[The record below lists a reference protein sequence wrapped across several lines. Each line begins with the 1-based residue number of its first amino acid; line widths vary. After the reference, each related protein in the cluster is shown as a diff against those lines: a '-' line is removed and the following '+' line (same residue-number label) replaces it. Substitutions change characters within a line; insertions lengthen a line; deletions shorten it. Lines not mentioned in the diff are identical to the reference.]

1 MSKKEV
7 TITDIIDEV
16 VSYTNPSK
24 EDLEK
29 QIEQDKLNYLV
40 WQCGVAIK
48 ELQEAVDKLAVQ
60 DQEASWVKYVHMTSF
75 VLNFIKIY

>member
-7 TITDIIDEV
+7 NVTEIIDEII
-16 VSYTNPSK
+16 SYTNPSK

-29 QIEQDKLNYLV
+29 QIEQDKINYFL

-48 ELQEAVDKLAVQ
+48 ELQSAVDELNKSK
-60 DQEASWVKYVHMTSF
+60 EAS
-75 VLNFIKIY
+75 

>member
-7 TITDIIDEV
+7 TISDIIDEV

-29 QIEQDKLNYLV
+29 QIEQDKINYLV

-60 DQEASWVKYVHMTSF
+60 DQEAS
-75 VLNFIKIY
+75 

>member
-7 TITDIIDEV
+7 NVTDIIDEII
-16 VSYTNPSK
+16 SYTNPSK

-29 QIEQDKLNYLV
+29 QIEQDKINYLV

-48 ELQEAVDKLAVQ
+48 ELQTAVDDITKSK
-60 DQEASWVKYVHMTSF
+60 EASWV
-75 VLNFIKIY
+75 

>member
-7 TITDIIDEV
+7 NVTEIIDEII
-16 VSYTNPSK
+16 SYTNPSK

-29 QIEQDKLNYLV
+29 QIEQDKINYLV

-48 ELQEAVDKLAVQ
+48 ELQEAVDELAKSSK
-60 DQEASWVKYVHMTSF
+60 EAS
-75 VLNFIKIY
+75 

>member
-29 QIEQDKLNYLV
+29 QIEQDKINYLI

-48 ELQEAVDKLAVQ
+48 ELQSAVDKLAVQ
-60 DQEASWVKYVHMTSF
+60 DQEVSWVK
-75 VLNFIKIY
+75 

>member
-7 TITDIIDEV
+7 NVTDILDEV
-16 VSYTNPSK
+16 IGITNPSK

-29 QIEQDKLNYLV
+29 QIEQDKINYLV

-48 ELQEAVDKLAVQ
+48 ELQTAVDNITKSK
-60 DQEASWVKYVHMTSF
+60 EASWKYQ
-75 VLNFIKIY
+75 IC

>member
-29 QIEQDKLNYLV
+29 QIEQDKINYLI

-48 ELQEAVDKLAVQ
+48 ELQSAVDKLAVQ
-60 DQEASWVKYVHMTSF
+60 DQEVS
-75 VLNFIKIY
+75 

>member
-29 QIEQDKLNYLV
+29 QIEQDKINYLV

-48 ELQEAVDKLAVQ
+48 ELQSAVDDITKSK
-60 DQEASWVKYVHMTSF
+60 EASWINY
-75 VLNFIKIY
+75 LIC

>member
-7 TITDIIDEV
+7 NVTDIIDEII
-16 VSYTNPSK
+16 SYTNPSK

-29 QIEQDKLNYLV
+29 QIEQDKINYLV

-48 ELQEAVDKLAVQ
+48 EL
-60 DQEASWVKYVHMTSF
+60 
-75 VLNFIKIY
+75 

>member
-7 TITDIIDEV
+7 NVTDIIDEII
-16 VSYTNPSK
+16 SYTNPSK

-29 QIEQDKLNYLV
+29 QIEQDKINYLV

-48 ELQEAVDKLAVQ
+48 ELQSAVDDITKSK
-60 DQEASWVKYVHMTSF
+60 EAS
-75 VLNFIKIY
+75 

>member
-7 TITDIIDEV
+7 NVTDILDEV
-16 VSYTNPSK
+16 ISITNPSK

-29 QIEQDKLNYLV
+29 QIEQDKINYLV

-48 ELQEAVDKLAVQ
+48 ELQTAVDDITKSK
-60 DQEASWVKYVHMTSF
+60 EASWV
-75 VLNFIKIY
+75 

>member
-7 TITDIIDEV
+7 TISDIIDEV
-16 VSYTNPSK
+16 VNYTNPSK

-29 QIEQDKLNYLV
+29 QIEQDKINYHI

-48 ELQEAVDKLAVQ
+48 ELQLAVDELAVKNK
-60 DQEASWVKYVHMTSF
+60 EAS
-75 VLNFIKIY
+75 

>member
-29 QIEQDKLNYLV
+29 QIEQDKINYLI

-48 ELQEAVDKLAVQ
+48 ELQSAVDKLAVQ
-60 DQEASWVKYVHMTSF
+60 DQDVS
-75 VLNFIKIY
+75 

>member
-29 QIEQDKLNYLV
+29 QIEQDKINYLV

-48 ELQEAVDKLAVQ
+48 ELQSAVDKLAVQ
-60 DQEASWVKYVHMTSF
+60 DKEAS
-75 VLNFIKIY
+75 

>member
-7 TITDIIDEV
+7 NVTEIIDEII
-16 VSYTNPSK
+16 SYTNPSK

-29 QIEQDKLNYLV
+29 QIEQDNINYLV

-48 ELQEAVDKLAVQ
+48 ELQSAVDELYKSK
-60 DQEASWVKYVHMTSF
+60 EAS
-75 VLNFIKIY
+75 

>member
-7 TITDIIDEV
+7 NVTEIIDEII
-16 VSYTNPSK
+16 SYTNPSK

-29 QIEQDKLNYLV
+29 QIEQDKINYLV

-48 ELQEAVDKLAVQ
+48 ELQSAVDELYKSK
-60 DQEASWVKYVHMTSF
+60 EASWVQINILKKMT
-75 VLNFIKIY
+75 N

>member
-7 TITDIIDEV
+7 NVTDIIDEII
-16 VSYTNPSK
+16 SYTNPSK

-29 QIEQDKLNYLV
+29 QIEQDKINYLV

-48 ELQEAVDKLAVQ
+48 ELQAAVDDITKSK
-60 DQEASWVKYVHMTSF
+60 EAS
-75 VLNFIKIY
+75 

>member
-7 TITDIIDEV
+7 NVTEIIDEII
-16 VSYTNPSK
+16 SYTNPSK

-29 QIEQDKLNYLV
+29 KIEQDKINYLV

-48 ELQEAVDKLAVQ
+48 ELQSAVDELYKSK
-60 DQEASWVKYVHMTSF
+60 EAS
-75 VLNFIKIY
+75 